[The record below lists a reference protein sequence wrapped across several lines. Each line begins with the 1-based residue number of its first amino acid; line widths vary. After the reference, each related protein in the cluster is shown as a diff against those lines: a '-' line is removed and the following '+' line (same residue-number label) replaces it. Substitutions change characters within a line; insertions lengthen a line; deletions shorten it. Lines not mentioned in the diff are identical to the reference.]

1 MYIEAESVVQNAVS
15 AHNTLVAQV
24 EQDINASFEKELSM
38 EREKINAA
46 ENMAEEVRIR
56 KVKSWEG
63 EGWCCLEY
71 VFFYA
76 MLIHLDM

>member
-1 MYIEAESVVQNAVS
+1 MYIESESVVQNVVS

-56 KVKSWEG
+56 KVKS
-63 EGWCCLEY
+63 
-71 VFFYA
+71 
-76 MLIHLDM
+76 